1 MVMDFI
7 EAAVQSCH
15 VELTTL
21 IIPGENDTTAEMEE
35 MCTWIAGLKDKDG
48 TVIGKSVPLHISR
61 FFPRFRMTDR
71 NATDV
76 STIYQLAETAR
87 KQLEYVYTGNC

>member
-7 EAAVQSCH
+7 EAAVQACH

-21 IIPGENDTTAEMEE
+21 IIPGENDSAAEMEE

-48 TVIGKSVPLHISR
+48 KVVGRSVPLHISR
-61 FFPRFRMTDR
+61 FFPRFKMTDR
-71 NATDV
+71 SATDV